1 MYTNLK
7 VGSLPTCLSGFF
19 TYHSPDENGAPGTRY
34 LKKVDVPTMTNSN
47 CRYFLG
53 NAVHNSNICAGL
65 RQGGKDACQVK
76 TGQTVNLSP
85 FFHCRLGITCD
96 TF

>member
-1 MYTNLK
+1 MP
-7 VGSLPTCLSGFF
+7 VWISLP
-19 TYHSPDENGAPGTRY
+19 HSLDENGAPGTRY

-76 TGQTVNLSP
+76 TG
-85 FFHCRLGITCD
+85 
-96 TF
+96 